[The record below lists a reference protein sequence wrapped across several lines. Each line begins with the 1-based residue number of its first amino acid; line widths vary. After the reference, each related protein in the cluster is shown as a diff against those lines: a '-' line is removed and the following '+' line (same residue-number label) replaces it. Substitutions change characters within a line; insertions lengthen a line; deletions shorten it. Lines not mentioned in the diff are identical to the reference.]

1 MASYVDKVLIAGE
14 RVLHRGRISLWAFTW
29 AIVLGVIGIAAFGLG
44 LVLLAWV
51 WIEVRSTELAITNK
65 RIIAKFGFVSRR
77 TVEINLA
84 KVESIQVDQTVLGR
98 MLDYGTIIVSGAGN
112 PVAPIANIATPLEFR
127 RRFMEAIDRQQ
138 PAKSI

>member
-1 MASYVDKVLIAGE
+1 MASYVDKVLIANE

-44 LVLLAWV
+44 LALLAWV
-51 WIEVRSTELAITNK
+51 WIKVRSTELAITNK

-112 PVAPIANIATPLEFR
+112 PVAPISNIATPLEFR

-138 PAKSI
+138 PAKSP